1 MLVDIV
7 SFITNHETIVQ
18 GVLFALLAIGMAG
31 IARSPVTLKMGD
43 KEISVGSPKKEE
55 KKPTDKDTTKELLCQ
70 SCKRAVFDE
79 TKRRVKLVMWHRKNL
94 YRDQRKYAENKIG
107 SLSQGIWDDYNDLL
121 SKYLVDTDIRT
132 ERSYLLFKVKVI
144 DFMEG
149 YLMPRIESVLE
160 ENHIATKTA
169 DQWKEHKTLVLEG
182 VYMDMGKFLEV
193 NYSCEEVPRDVMEEF
208 LKSRWPLIS
217 GKVLEIL
224 DQARALAQ
232 ACDVNVKEVKKYS
245 DIKIF
250 GKDTT
255 W

>member
-1 MLVDIV
+1 MTFLM
-7 SFITNHETIVQ
+7 NHESFLQ
-18 GVLFALLAIGMAG
+18 GVLFLLLAIFVLILSKG
-31 IARSPVTLKMGD
+31 PVSLKVGD
-43 KEISVGSPKKEE
+43 KELTMGNQTKKEE
-55 KKPTDKDTTKELLCQ
+55 GGKGEFNNTKELICQ

-107 SLSQGIWDDYNDLL
+107 SLSQGMWDDYSELL
-121 SKYLVDTDIRT
+121 NKYLVDTDIRT
-132 ERSYLLFKVKVI
+132 ERSYLLFKFKVI

-169 DQWKEHKTLVLEG
+169 DQWKEHKSLVLEG
-182 VYMDMGKFLEV
+182 VYMDMGKFLEA
-193 NYSCEEVPRDVMEEF
+193 NFSCEEVPRDVMEEF
-208 LKSRWPLIS
+208 LKSRWPVVS

-250 GKDTT
+250 GKDSIC
-255 W
+255 

>member
-1 MLVDIV
+1 MLENVLT
-7 SFITNHETIVQ
+7 FLLNHESFLQ
-18 GVLFALLAIGMAG
+18 GVFFLLLAILVLILSRG
-31 IARSPVTLKMGD
+31 PVTLKVGD
-43 KEISVGSPKKEE
+43 KELTMGNQAKKEAGKGE
-55 KKPTDKDTTKELLCQ
+55 SDTTKELLCQ

-107 SLSQGIWDDYNDLL
+107 SLSQAIWDDYSELL
-121 SKYLVDTDIRT
+121 SKYLVDVDIRT

-169 DQWKEHKTLVLEG
+169 DQWKEHKSLVLEG
-182 VYMDMGKFLEV
+182 VYMDMGKFLEA

-208 LKSRWPLIS
+208 LKSKWPTIS